1 MKNDKIDNECWKCK
15 WWTIPE
21 YVCTNYKSEHCADFT
36 MPNWCCI
43 YWEGYEDIMNS
54 GEKNET

>member
-1 MKNDKIDNECWKCK
+1 MKNDKIDNECRKCK

-21 YVCTNYKSEHCADFT
+21 YVCTNDKSEYCADFV

-43 YWEGYEDIMNS
+43 YWEGYEENDYI
-54 GEKNET
+54 